1 MVVLVL
7 QPYANIWQFLSN
19 NRVAADADVVAK
31 FLAEVLLH
39 ASDAR
44 SPAVACWAFTSWGL
58 EPSLWLKENR
68 ESIANEMA
76 TLFHSTESWAAGR
89 GRVALAVAHFGGG
102 SSCRGMLADV
112 SDKSEKIKL
121 PIFIAGKLDEDEAA
135 ELLGF

>member
-1 MVVLVL
+1 MPYYDKCEESYRLFELARLPAIVVLVL

-39 ASDAR
+39 ESA
-44 SPAVACWAFTSWGL
+44 
-58 EPSLWLKENR
+58 NR
-68 ESIANEMA
+68 ASIANEMA

-89 GRVALAVAHFGGG
+89 GRVALVVAHFGGG

-121 PIFIAGKLDEDEAA
+121 SIFIAGKLDEDEAA
-135 ELLGF
+135 MLLGF